1 MLAVLENLIGW
12 RLMKILIEDAETLQ
26 YLTPSG
32 QWTQSV
38 AKGRS
43 FATTRAA
50 FDEARKEPIHRF
62 NVVLSVPDSAQLINL
77 DHGRGKGVPEVS
89 PV

>member
-1 MLAVLENLIGW
+1 MLAVPENLIGW

-32 QWTQSV
+32 QWTKTT
-38 AKGRS
+38 AKGKS
-43 FATTRAA
+43 FATSRAA

-62 NVVLSVPDSAQLINL
+62 NVVLSVPQSDQLINL
-77 DHGRGKGVPEVS
+77 DHGRGKGPAETS
-89 PV
+89 PA

>member
-1 MLAVLENLIGW
+1 MLAVPENLLGW

-26 YLTPSG
+26 YLTAG
-32 QWTQSV
+32 GEWTKTV
-38 AKGRS
+38 AKGRC

-50 FDEARKEPIHRF
+50 FDEAKKEPIHRF
-62 NVVLSVPDSAQLINL
+62 NVVLSVPQSQQLINL

>member
-1 MLAVLENLIGW
+1 MLAVFENLLGW

-26 YLTPSG
+26 YLTATG
-32 QWTQSV
+32 KWTDAV

-62 NVVLSVPDSAQLINL
+62 NVVLCVPQSDQLINL
-77 DHGRGKGVPEVS
+77 DHGRGKGPAELA